1 MIHLEKVFKRSQ
13 QRKHFTL
20 SLDEAIRF
28 LYNINSYDFS
38 ISVFYVLNSDDAE
51 ELKKLFSVFNKEYFI
66 PIENEVYV
74 VNPEIEKSN
83 RMYGISVA
91 ALENFRQKIKREF
104 PDYLVEFV
112 LGGDN
117 FEIQMIYQHDEVRF
131 YIVCNYLLEVL
142 SSYALVGKN
151 QIISISHTNN
161 IVNKINRIFL
171 KQRYY
176 YRLKKHGRKKS
187 DGLHRK
193 KDRATSD
200 ARLSE
205 SEN

>member
-1 MIHLEKVFKRSQ
+1 MIHLEKIFKRSQ

-51 ELKKLFSVFNKEYFI
+51 ELEKLFSVFNKEYFI
-66 PIENEVYV
+66 PVENGVYM

-83 RMYGISVA
+83 RMCGISVA

-117 FEIQMIYQHDEVRF
+117 FEIQMIYRHDEVRF

-151 QIISISHTNN
+151 QILSISHTNN

-176 YRLKKHGRKKS
+176 YRLKKYGRKKN
-187 DGLHRK
+187 GRLHRK

-200 ARLSE
+200 TCLSE

>member
-1 MIHLEKVFKRSQ
+1 MIHLEKIFKRSQ

-51 ELKKLFSVFNKEYFI
+51 ELEKLFSVFNKEYFI
-66 PIENEVYV
+66 PVENGVYM

-83 RMYGISVA
+83 RMCGISVA

-117 FEIQMIYQHDEVRF
+117 FEIQMIYRHDEVRF

-176 YRLKKHGRKKS
+176 YRLKKYGRKKN
-187 DGLHRK
+187 GRLHRK

-200 ARLSE
+200 TCLSE

>member
-1 MIHLEKVFKRSQ
+1 MIHLEKIFKRSQ

-51 ELKKLFSVFNKEYFI
+51 ELEKLFSVFNKEYFI
-66 PIENEVYV
+66 PIENEVYM

-117 FEIQMIYQHDEVRF
+117 FEIQMIYRHDEVRF

-176 YRLKKHGRKKS
+176 YRFKKYGRKKN
-187 DGLHRK
+187 GRLHRK

-200 ARLSE
+200 TCLSE